1 MSYTN
6 AALMGY
12 GDPGSYT
19 EAALM
24 GYGDPDSYTEAALMG
39 YGDPGSYTE
48 AALMGYGDSGSYTE
62 AALKGYGKAKSVVNK
77 FLRDVAK
84 AEKKRK
90 KKEKG
95 GHALFTSRDRVKRKE
110 FKNWVNSLPNLS
122 QRERAAL
129 MPFREGTKSDAEIIS
144 SLKKRYNRIPK
155 YVKKQLPEMYTEQEI
170 GQRELVASL
179 YRMLNEIYPE
189 YGVQL
194 RKRASKNV

>member
-1 MSYTN
+1 M
-6 AALMGY
+6 
-12 GDPGSYT
+12 
-19 EAALM
+19 
-24 GYGDPDSYTEAALMG
+24 SYTEAALMG

-62 AALKGYGKAKSVVNK
+62 AALKGYGEANSRFYK
-77 FLRDVAK
+77 FLRDGLE
-84 AEKKRK
+84 AEKKRRK

-129 MPFREGTKSDAEIIS
+129 MPFREGTKSDAEIIA

-194 RKRASKNV
+194 RKRASKNA